1 MIQLIIGNN
10 AYRAE
15 QETARIVSAAS
26 ATPERLDPDDLDAN
40 MLADIMRGASLF
52 SEKRVVVIRGLSER
66 KDLWEKVGEWAPTMS
81 DDTTLVLIEAKP
93 DRRTKAYKSL
103 AKQATIVQAPSW
115 TEREHGLAEE
125 WLRKLARER
134 GVKLSP
140 AQVVD
145 MVARV
150 RVPAERGMT
159 IDQFQLAHAI
169 DALSLLDEVTDE
181 AIATVLP
188 TAISDVLFDLVS
200 YAADR
205 DAMRVNAALSDLRLS
220 EDPYRVF
227 PVLAAEW
234 SRLVAVAVADGPSE
248 SIATELGVH
257 PFIARKLQGVAR
269 QFTRQQLHSLT
280 VLASDID
287 AGMKLSQFSPWDGV
301 DRFVLGITHRA

>member
-1 MIQLIIGNN
+1 MIQLIIGNS

-205 DAMRVNAALSDLRLS
+205 DATRVNAALSDLRLS

-227 PVLAAEW
+227 SVLAAEW